1 MLNACD
7 VAAVHLQRLL
17 DTKQLNKEERFAVE
31 LGVHALRYMA
41 DRQHRLDMEM
51 EEDGWLDMEED

>member
-7 VAAVHLQRLL
+7 VAAVHLQQLL
-17 DTKQLNKEERFAVE
+17 DTKQLSKEERFAVE

-41 DRQHRLDMEM
+41 DRQRQLDLEDDGCGCHRLD
-51 EEDGWLDMEED
+51 L

>member
-17 DTKQLNKEERFAVE
+17 DTKQLNKEERFTVE
-31 LGVHALRYMA
+31 LGVHGGGRRLR
-41 DRQHRLDMEM
+41 RLSSAGHGGGLMLPYS
-51 EEDGWLDMEED
+51 WR

>member
-7 VAAVHLQRLL
+7 VAAVHLQQLL
-17 DTKQLNKEERFAVE
+17 DTKQLSKEERFAVE

-41 DRQHRLDMEM
+41 DRQRRLDME
-51 EEDGWLDMEED
+51 DNSCGCHRLDL